1 MTTWLQCAECN
12 EQFEVSTP
20 IAEAMHQWRADSGE
34 DFLCVDC
41 ATAIAWG
48 DAIAATD
55 REATGNTV
63 GGNSDSRQLTTDNR

>member
-34 DFLCVDC
+34 DFLCVD
-41 ATAIAWG
+41 WG

-55 REATGNTV
+55 REGTGNPV
-63 GGNSDSRQLTTDNR
+63 GGNSDSRQLTTESCKQ